1 MPVVVTASGQTWTIA
16 PYFNPPSKD
25 RPCKILVT
33 HMKKRDYDRI
43 VKEEVA
49 IPVCKRREMIEER
62 YLRELLPPGRDSAR
76 RHSGK

>member
-1 MPVVVTASGQTWTIA
+1 
-16 PYFNPPSKD
+16 
-25 RPCKILVT
+25 
-33 HMKKRDYDRI
+33 MKKRDYDRI

-76 RHSGK
+76 RHSGKWAPKPFDQEKSLNQTSAFICR